1 MSSYA
6 TNSDLKNAA
15 GIITSKLAKKV
26 DLAKSNS
33 AVDELDTDQLK
44 IVPIDLSN
52 LSNVEKGGVV
62 KMLILFRILIVL
74 V

>member
-15 GIITSKLAKKV
+15 GIDTSKLAKKV

>member
-15 GIITSKLAKKV
+15 GIDTSKLARKV

>member
-15 GIITSKLAKKV
+15 GIDTSKLAKKV
-26 DLAKSNS
+26 DLAKSDS

>member
-15 GIITSKLAKKV
+15 GIDTSKLAKKV

-52 LSNVEKGGVV
+52 LSNVEKGDVV

>member
-15 GIITSKLAKKV
+15 DIDTSKLAKKV

>member
-6 TNSDLKNAA
+6 THSDLKNAA
-15 GIITSKLAKKV
+15 GIDTSKLAKKV

>member
-15 GIITSKLAKKV
+15 GIDTSKRAKKV
-26 DLAKSNS
+26 DLAKSYS
-33 AVDELDTDQLK
+33 PVEELDTDQLK

>member
-15 GIITSKLAKKV
+15 GIDTSKLAKKV
-26 DLAKSNS
+26 DLARSNS